1 MTQQKSLI
9 EKSQLNASPGQGQPS
24 ASSKPKY
31 SSSSS
36 PLATAHQPK
45 PSFVQQLFGVF
56 HSGNRAVRRSLAYKA
71 RKGRILFK
79 KVSFREVLTGILLV
93 IPATS
98 SAMLT
103 YYGVSI
109 PLTEQGG
116 TMIAKGQALAFAIT
130 MATFSWVGWFY
141 LFGLIYRMR
150 GLRLT
155 SSLLAG
161 VIYVGTFSFIDAPFN
176 ALALGGGSAVQMTLV
191 DTAEYYEER
200 KQAVFKNSTQAQKL
214 LPAMKAQAKR
224 FRQLEQNEIAYGSR
238 TKSKGAGKVSDGFG
252 QIATLLETLVTEL
265 ESGLSLSRSLQ
276 ADIATTFSAIKR
288 EAYVAGPIRPRV
300 NRVSVAADELDD
312 LLGRLEQQDFATSVR
327 AILESLKAI
336 FPSPT
341 VANSAFQKTQNAEL
355 AEIAAMA
362 APIAKGLETGLDE
375 LTSIVAVER
384 KSVRPL
390 SALMAIRTKRNE
402 LFSQWLAA
410 FFVNL
415 APAALLIILI
425 GGYREAERRAEEHT
439 ETINKQDEE

>member
-1 MTQQKSLI
+1 MTQQNFPTPKSRLT
-9 EKSQLNASPGQGQPS
+9 ASPGEEK
-24 ASSKPKY
+24 SSVLNKSKKPA
-31 SSSSS
+31 SSSSQA
-36 PLATAHQPK
+36 PAHHTK
-45 PSFVQQLFGVF
+45 PNFAQQLLGVF
-56 HSGNRAVRRSLAYKA
+56 QSGNRAIGRSLAHKA
-71 RKGRILFK
+71 RKDRILFK

-103 YYGVSI
+103 YYGVSV

-116 TMIAKGQALAFAIT
+116 TLIAKGQALAFAIT

-200 KQAVFKNSTQAQKL
+200 KQAIFKSSTQAQKL
-214 LPAMKAQAKR
+214 LPAMKAQANR
-224 FRQLEQNEIAYGSR
+224 FRQLEQNEITYGSR

-265 ESGLSLSRSLQ
+265 EAGLSLSRSLQ

-336 FPSPT
+336 FPAPT

-375 LTSIVAVER
+375 LTSIIAVGR

-390 SALMAIRTKRNE
+390 SALMAIRTKWNE

-425 GGYREAERRAEEHT
+425 GGYREAERRAQEHA
-439 ETINKQDEE
+439 ETINKQDKE